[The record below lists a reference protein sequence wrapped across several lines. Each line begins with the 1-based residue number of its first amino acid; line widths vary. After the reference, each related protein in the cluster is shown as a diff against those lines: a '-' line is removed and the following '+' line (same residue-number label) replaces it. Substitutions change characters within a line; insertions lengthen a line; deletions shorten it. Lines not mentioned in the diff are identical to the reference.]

1 MDFMQAV
8 KSVYSNYVNFQ
19 DRSGRGEYWW
29 FFLFYIVALV
39 VLTMLEGM
47 LGMTGILSN
56 LFALGSIIPSLAVGV
71 RRLHDTGHSGWWV
84 LLNLI
89 PLIGFIILIIM
100 SYAKPSDGPNQY
112 GAGPLGATSTGSEN
126 PDL

>member
-1 MDFMQAV
+1 MQFMDAV
-8 KSVYSNYVNFQ
+8 KSVYTNYVNFK

-29 FFLFYIVALV
+29 FILFYFIAIIVLSLV
-39 VLTMLEGM
+39 EGL

-56 LFALGSIIPSLAVGV
+56 LFGLASLIPSLAVSV

-100 SYAKPSDGPNQY
+100 SYAKPGEGPNKY
-112 GAGPLGATSTGSEN
+112 GEAALTA
-126 PDL
+126 